1 MRTRQQDLGSLGRKS
16 LAVKSTQ
23 LLPERMKI
31 ANCRDLVV

>member
-23 LLPERMKI
+23 SLPERMPT
-31 ANCRDLVV
+31 ANAAV